1 MMNDQQKK
9 QWESEESRIDDMINS
24 ASGLR
29 WDFINSSTETPP
41 TKEITSFF
49 KHIAYIV
56 TKFLESD
63 NSSKELFINLP
74 VEELAHNEND
84 ELQNLRWTQLCGIII
99 NELFLSTADA
109 AIRMINPQPE
119 EYCNNDK
126 FVYHTP
132 DGRRWLLARY
142 NLQEGYMEDDTNRCN
157 VQSTFEKSTLKFRVK
172 RELIFKKAPDYAFF
186 FEVKNFLTN
195 LSNISSGT
203 RYCSAVL
210 SSLKGLPPQKG
221 TNILWNSPYFDSP
234 IRFCPSHKQFT
245 GNEES
250 ADVIVVLGDKK
261 YQYPE
266 IWNLTPHTKKIIY
279 IGSEPPHD
287 NILTYDFTIREMY
300 RYCAVNPEQQYK
312 EPEVK
317 YLEFPWLNDRKA
329 ELENIFA
336 DCAQT
341 DQTLTS
347 QIQQNCMRK
356 LLMPFTNASFDADR
370 LAKLKEIYDEELIGD
385 FLDYVTNDSTVER
398 IHEWYQ
404 GLSFDGVNPKM
415 EYMNVAID
423 KNRETICLPKWKSYR
438 NTLKKCSLKFP
449 QVIFDGLAD
458 PKYDDRYKYLLRY
471 CLYAN
476 VESLYYTGYEE
487 SWAQSLIRFV
497 SKEFD
502 AYKSELRTAWGTS
515 ITFENA
521 EITEEPEKEIKLE
534 DFFDYESNIYSG
546 IYSGSSRC
554 YNIKF
559 SDRTSAEISGDVLL
573 RVSDAEIIRVSPS
586 DCKKGDVIIY
596 YQNPGNLEELLG
608 ITIMGYESL
617 NDKVKS
623 YSDLWK
629 NRFMEYYA
637 KRRSLCR
644 SDKEAIESI
653 HNESKKKLSKTI
665 IKKYTQENDHL
676 FLRDKANMKAMCE
689 LLKIDKE
696 EKDYIMASKRFTEE
710 RKSFGRNLKQLVF
723 ALHFGEDT
731 MTAEQKEDWK
741 NLSKS
746 YPKEK
751 LIALTCKQNT
761 INKITEK

>member
-1 MMNDQQKK
+1 MNDQQKK

-24 ASGLR
+24 ASELR
-29 WDFINSSTETPP
+29 WDFINPSTGAPSTN
-41 TKEITSFF
+41 EIASFF

-63 NSSKELFINLP
+63 NSPEELFINLP
-74 VEELAHNEND
+74 VEELAHNENN

-132 DGRRWLLARY
+132 NGKKWLLARY
-142 NLQEGYMEDDTNRCN
+142 NLQEGYMEDDTNRYN
-157 VQSTFEKSTLKFRVK
+157 VQATFEQSTLKLRVK
-172 RELIFKKAPDYAFF
+172 RELIFKKAPDYEYLFK
-186 FEVKNFLTN
+186 VRNFLTK
-195 LSNISSGT
+195 LSDIRLGT

-210 SSLKGLPPQKG
+210 SSLKGLPPQKD
-221 TNILWNSPYFDSP
+221 TNILWNSLYFDSP
-234 IRFCPSHKQFT
+234 VRFCSSHKQFT
-245 GNEES
+245 GNGKS

-329 ELENIFA
+329 ELEKILA

-341 DQTLTS
+341 DQTLTP
-347 QIQQNCMRK
+347 QIQQNCKRK

-370 LAKLKEIYDEELIGD
+370 LAKLKEIYKDEELIGD
-385 FLDYVTNDSTVER
+385 FLDYDTNGSTVER
-398 IHEWYQ
+398 ISEWYQ

-415 EYMNVAID
+415 EYMNAAIN
-423 KNRETICLPKWKSYR
+423 KNKETICLPKWKSYR
-438 NTLKKCSLKFP
+438 NTLKKCSLEFP

-487 SWAQSLIRFV
+487 SWAQSLMRFV
-497 SKEFD
+497 SKEFE

-521 EITEEPEKEIKLE
+521 EIAEEPEKEIKLE
-534 DFFDYESNIYSG
+534 DFFDYERNIYSG
-546 IYSGSSRC
+546 IYSGSSIC
-554 YNIKF
+554 YRVKF
-559 SDRTSAEISGDVLL
+559 SDKTSAEISGDVL
-573 RVSDAEIIRVSPS
+573 RVSDEEIIRVSPS

-629 NRFMEYYA
+629 NRFMEYYT
-637 KRRSLCR
+637 KRRSSCR
-644 SDKEAIESI
+644 SNKEAIESI
-653 HNESKKKLSKTI
+653 HNESMKKLSKTI

-689 LLKIDKE
+689 LLKMDNKE
-696 EKDYIMASKRFTEE
+696 TDYIMASKRFTEE

-731 MTAEQKEDWK
+731 MTAEQKMDWE

-746 YPKEK
+746 YTKEK